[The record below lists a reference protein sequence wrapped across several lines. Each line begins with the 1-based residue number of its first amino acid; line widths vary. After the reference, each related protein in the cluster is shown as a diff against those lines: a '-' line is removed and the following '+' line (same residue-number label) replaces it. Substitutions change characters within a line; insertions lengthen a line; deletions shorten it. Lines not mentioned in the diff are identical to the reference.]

1 MSGMRESVFR
11 KYSIG
16 IVAEHAV
23 IGDKQIL
30 VIPIEDT
37 PHMDG
42 ILKSNPQVINT
53 KGVDADGK
61 DYQVDALMDTTVT
74 ATWLPDSANRI
85 SAPNV
90 RRNTRVQLYRM
101 GDSDTFY
108 WRDMGLDGSLLRQE
122 TVIYAWNN
130 NPDAKGADTIDPAS
144 AYFMEISTHTG
155 IVTFH
160 TSKSNGEPF
169 AFTFQ
174 INAAAGQFIFGDD
187 DENGGNQ
194 ISLDAVN
201 KHIQAVLSTGT
212 EFNLNQNDIYG
223 YAPENITF
231 KAAESI
237 MMYCKKFRLE
247 AEESFYC
254 ATDTFDVLCPKG
266 SFSGIWTVGA
276 LATTSTGGYSGKA
289 TIDAEME
296 VLKDFTAKANVTVT
310 GTMHAKKVISD
321 DDISAPNV

>member
-1 MSGMRESVFR
+1 MAGIRESSFR

-23 IGDKQIL
+23 VGSKQIL
-30 VIPIEDT
+30 VVPIEDT

-42 ILKSNPQVINT
+42 ILKSNPQVIT
-53 KGVDADGK
+53 AKGKDADGK
-61 DYQVDALMDTTVT
+61 DYEVSALLDNTVT
-74 ATWLPDSANRI
+74 AQWLPESSNRV

-101 GDSDTFY
+101 ADSDTFY
-108 WRDMGLDGSLLRQE
+108 WRDMGLDGSLMRQE

-130 NPDAKGADTIDPAS
+130 NPDAEGADVVDPET
-144 AYFMEISTHTG
+144 AYFMEVSTHTG
-155 IVTFH
+155 SVTFH

-174 INAAAGQFIFGDD
+174 INAKEGRFIFGDD

-194 ISLDAVN
+194 ISMDAVA
-201 KHIQAVLSTGT
+201 KHFQAILSTGT
-212 EFNLNQNDIYG
+212 EFNLNQNNIYG

-231 KAAESI
+231 KAAKAI
-237 MMYCKKFRLE
+237 MMECETFDLQATKSFACKTE
-247 AEESFYC
+247 
-254 ATDTFDVLCPKG
+254 TFDVTAPKG

-289 TIDAEME
+289 TIDAELE
-296 VLKDFTAKANVTVT
+296 VLKDFTVRANATVT
-310 GTMHAKKVISD
+310 GTLHALKVISD
-321 DDISAPNV
+321 QDISAPNV

>member
-1 MSGMRESVFR
+1 MTGIRESVFR

-23 IGDKQIL
+23 IGSKEIL
-30 VIPIEDT
+30 VVPVEDT

-42 ILKSNPQVINT
+42 ILKSNPQIIT
-53 KGVDADGK
+53 SKGKDADGK
-61 DYQVDALMDTTVT
+61 DYEVSALLDNTVT
-74 ATWLPDSANRI
+74 ATWLPESSNRV

-108 WRDMGLDGSLLRQE
+108 WRDMGLDGSLMRQE

-130 NPDAKGADTIDPAS
+130 NPDPQGSDVMDPET
-144 AYFMEISTHTG
+144 AYFLEISTHNG
-155 IVTFH
+155 HVTFG

-169 AFTFQ
+169 AYTFQ
-174 INAAAGQFIFGDD
+174 LNAKEGRFVLGDD

-194 ISLDAVN
+194 LSLDSMA
-201 KHIQAVLSTGT
+201 KHIQAILSTGT
-212 EFNLNQNDIYG
+212 QFNLDQNNIYG

-231 KAAESI
+231 KAAKNILMLCET
-237 MMYCKKFRLE
+237 FNLE
-247 AEESFYC
+247 ATKSFGC
-254 ATDTFDVLCPKG
+254 KTETFDVVAPKG

-276 LATTSTGGYSGKA
+276 LATTSKGGYTGKA
-289 TIDAEME
+289 TIDAELE
-296 VLKDFTAKANVTVT
+296 VLRDFTAKANVTVT
-310 GTMHAKKVISD
+310 GTLRANKVISD
-321 DDISAPNV
+321 QDISAPNV

>member
-1 MSGMRESVFR
+1 MTGMRESVFR

-16 IVAEHAV
+16 IVAEHAK

-30 VIPIEDT
+30 VVPIEDT

-42 ILKSNPQVINT
+42 ILKSNPEVINT
-53 KGVDADGK
+53 KGVDAEGK

-108 WRDMGLDGSLLRQE
+108 WRDLGLDGSLMRQE

-130 NPDAKGADTIDPAS
+130 NADTTGADVIDPAS
-144 AYFMEISTHTG
+144 AYFLEISTHTG
-155 IVTFH
+155 MVTFH

-174 INAAAGQFIFGDD
+174 INAKEGTWLFGDD

-194 ISLDAVN
+194 ISMNAVA
-201 KHIQAVLSTGT
+201 KHFQAILSTGT
-212 EFNLNQNDIYG
+212 EFSLDANNIYG
-223 YAPENITF
+223 FAPDSITF
-231 KAAESI
+231 KATNDI
-237 MMYCKKFRLE
+237 NMICKKFDLQ
-247 AEESFYC
+247 AAESFTC
-254 ATDTFDVLCPKG
+254 KTATFDVTAPKG

-289 TIDAEME
+289 VIDAELE

-310 GTMHAKKVISD
+310 GTLHARQVISD
-321 DDISAPNV
+321 QDISAPNV

>member
-1 MSGMRESVFR
+1 MSGMRQSVFR

-16 IVAEHAV
+16 VVAENAA

-37 PHMDG
+37 PYLDG
-42 ILKSNPQVINT
+42 VLKSNPQIVTT
-53 KGVDADGK
+53 KGTDAEGQA
-61 DYQVDALMDTTVT
+61 YEVNAMTDTTVT

-108 WRDMGLDGSLLRQE
+108 WRDMGLDGNLLRQE

-130 NPDAKGADTIDPAS
+130 NPNAEGDDVVDAAS
-144 AYFMEISTHTG
+144 AYFLEISTHTG
-155 IVTFH
+155 HVTFA
-160 TSKSNGEPF
+160 TSKSNGEPM

-174 INAAAGQFIFGDD
+174 INAKEGKFIFGDD

-194 ISLDAVN
+194 ISMDAVA
-201 KHIQAVLSTGT
+201 KHFQAILSTGT
-212 EFNLNQNDIYG
+212 EFNLNQNNIYG
-223 YAPENITF
+223 FAPDSITF
-231 KAAESI
+231 KATNNI
-237 MMYCKKFRLE
+237 NMQCKAFSLE
-247 AEESFYC
+247 ATDSFYC
-254 ATDTFDVLCPKG
+254 QTETFDVKAPKG

-276 LATTSTGGYSGKA
+276 LATTSANGYTGKA
-289 TIDAEME
+289 TIDAELE
-296 VLKDFTAKANVTVT
+296 VLKDFTAKANVNVT
-310 GTMHAKKVISD
+310 GTLHAQKVVSD
-321 DDISAPNV
+321 QDISAPNV